1 MMGNAGQNGFHH
13 VVPPIICSATPE
25 HHRGT
30 RGVLVVVADREL
42 KSHPQFSSKNANI
55 LQ

>member
-1 MMGNAGQNGFHH
+1 MGNARQNGFHH

-30 RGVLVVVADREL
+30 RGVLVVVVADNEL
-42 KSHPQFSSKNANI
+42 KSHPKFSSENTNI
-55 LQ
+55 SQ